1 MSSVMPGLNTEAL
14 KYDASLSPHT
24 VIVISATFKAVVR
37 LVKTILSYAV
47 YQPGNKVTNSGI
59 LKWLI
64 RPHTL
69 SIYHFA
75 VFANSYK
82 TVQEL
87 YAPHFM
93 WIKDQRVLT

>member
-1 MSSVMPGLNTEAL
+1 MSSIEPGLNTEAL
-14 KYDASLSPHT
+14 KHDASLSPHT

-37 LVKTILSYAV
+37 LVKTLLSYAV
-47 YQPGNKVTNSGI
+47 YHPRNTRSRSLGFPNVSSA
-59 LKWLI
+59 
-64 RPHTL
+64 L
-69 SIYHFA
+69 SIYCFT

-87 YAPHFM
+87 YTSHFM